1 MEEKK
6 IEGGWGAEG
15 GGEGGGG
22 GEEGGRREAP
32 ELPFLVTNCHV
43 CTFLPQQ
50 VWSFQSNLLSFP
62 KTLLKGPNNLFWGP
76 FKSWKRDF
84 RTNFGPVKLLVK
96 ATSSHFHFVQ
106 INKPNSDF
114 SDHTVF
120 NVSRYLVLVD
130 SIVRKDESIWFKI
143 YPMFPRSWRHCIGC
157 IGLIGTV
164 WMIYLIF

>member
-6 IEGGWGAEG
+6 IEG

-22 GEEGGRREAP
+22 GEEGGRRETP

-76 FKSWKRDF
+76 FKSWKGDF
-84 RTNFGPVKLLVK
+84 QNQFWTCQ
-96 ATSSHFHFVQ
+96 TSSQGDKFTFSFCP
-106 INKPNSDF
+106 NKQ
-114 SDHTVF
+114 TK
-120 NVSRYLVLVD
+120 L
-130 SIVRKDESIWFKI
+130 
-143 YPMFPRSWRHCIGC
+143 
-157 IGLIGTV
+157 
-164 WMIYLIF
+164 